1 MTAAVT
7 PLTPVE
13 LAARRWKNADQEFV
27 RHQRVC
33 RRWQVG
39 RPCRECD
46 RLEVATN
53 LTSRAY
59 ARALEQQ
66 TAP

>member
-1 MTAAVT
+1 MTAQTASS
-7 PLTPVE
+7 
-13 LAARRWKNADQEFV
+13 AAAAGRRWKEADQDFV

-33 RRWQVG
+33 RRWMLG

-46 RLEVATN
+46 RLEVRTN
-53 LTSRAY
+53 LTSREY
-59 ARALEQQ
+59 ERVLKQQ